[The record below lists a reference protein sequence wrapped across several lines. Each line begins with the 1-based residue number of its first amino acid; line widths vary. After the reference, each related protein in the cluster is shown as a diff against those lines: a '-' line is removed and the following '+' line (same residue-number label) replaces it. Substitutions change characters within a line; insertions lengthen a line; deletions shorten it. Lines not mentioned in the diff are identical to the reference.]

1 MRKFKYLWDYLSR
14 REEYC
19 ELTKNCQSGG
29 VSESSIVI
37 GLGLEK
43 VEKGDGSQNSHYN

>member
-19 ELTKNCQSGG
+19 ELTKNCQSG
-29 VSESSIVI
+29 V
-37 GLGLEK
+37 GLGGGALIAA
-43 VEKGDGSQNSHYN
+43 VGSSVGSLR